1 MYAPAGYEDSD
12 DDDEFDEFGFFSECP
27 KPKPAAPRAPLI
39 NYELLLNSAVCEGN
53 LEETKRILNLDSS
66 LRSGGLVAQGWPIIF
81 SACYEAHRDIVEYLL
96 VVEKVDANQMFGME
110 TALMKACA
118 SPKPTELVY
127 PVVRLLLD
135 FGAIIEVLD
144 RFGCTP
150 LMFACQQGHLKVVKE
165 IVGESPLITVDR
177 DGNTALFLAVIN
189 NHYEIVKVLLR
200 AGAQSNIVNRAGFT
214 PRQCAILA
222 GHTEVAELFPAE
234 EEPYLVEAKYRNY
247 SNYKDLMDSGHHS
260 SIDGL
265 LFGMNSEDMLHF
277 FAKKDVDLFDFL
289 TMTDD
294 RLREVGIKYPIQRKR
309 ILLGLYDLHQHPW
322 SKSSLNPQ
330 QTGSSIDMYDTLEM
344 LANIHRQIIILH
356 STMVYTKELVG
367 RSQNP
372 EAFEEVMQASNLRR
386 HLRALQSKMRGFQA
400 QLREHHKLSAPKP
413 VLHMTSES
421 NLAIQSKKPW
431 KVCAFLGLLG
441 CVIYL
446 KFRK

>member
-1 MYAPAGYEDSD
+1 MYRPAGYDDSD
-12 DDDEFDEFGFFSECP
+12 EDDEYDEFGFYSECP
-27 KPKPAAPRAPLI
+27 RPTPAVPRAPPV
-39 NYELLLNSAVCEGN
+39 NYELLLNNAVCDGN
-53 LEETKRILNLDSS
+53 LEETKRILDLDRS

-96 VVEKVDANQMFGME
+96 VVEKVDANQMIGME

-189 NHYEIVKVLLR
+189 NHYEIVKGLLR
-200 AGAQSNIVNRAGFT
+200 AGAQPNIVNRAGFT

-234 EEPYLVEAKYRNY
+234 EEPYLVAAKYRNY
-247 SNYKDLMDSGHHS
+247 SNYKDLIDSGHHS
-260 SIDGL
+260 NIDGL

-322 SKSSLNPQ
+322 SKGSLNVQ
-330 QTGSSIDMYDTLEM
+330 QTASTIDMYDTLEM
-344 LANIHRQIIILH
+344 LANIHKQMIVLH
-356 STMVYTKELVG
+356 STLVYTKELIE

-372 EAFEEVMQASNLRR
+372 QAFDDVMEASNLQRV
-386 HLRALQSKMRGFQA
+386 LRALQSTMRGFQA
-400 QLREHHKLSAPKP
+400 QLLVHHKLSAPKP
-413 VLHMTSES
+413 ILHITSEPK
-421 NLAIQSKKPW
+421 LPIKSKKPL

-441 CVIYL
+441 CVVYL